1 MARGFSAGKGQFGG
15 RGVQESKLY
24 SNFIKQPPPAT
35 VIRLGVAMVTGEV
48 T

>member
-1 MARGFSAGKGQFGG
+1 MGKGQFGG
-15 RGVQESKLY
+15 WGVQESVLY
-24 SNFIKQPPPAT
+24 SNFIKQVFPTLPPAT